1 MSERF
6 FDDETD
12 EAAREPMRRLA
23 VFELSG
29 ELYGVPLT
37 GVSEVR
43 TPLPVTPLP
52 NVPEYVLG
60 LINLRGNLIP
70 LIDLRRRFDMPL
82 LLEGPTSRLLV
93 LRGPGYAVALWADA
107 VHDLARLPE
116 SGFQP
121 APSAVASID
130 AEFYREVTSLNGL
143 LLIVV
148 DIPRLIEA
156 TALQGTHTP

>member
-1 MSERF
+1 MSARF

-12 EAAREPMRRLA
+12 EAAREPMRRLV
-23 VFELSG
+23 VFELGG
-29 ELYGVPLT
+29 ELYGMPLT

-60 LINLRGNLIP
+60 LVNLRGNLIP
-70 LIDLRRRFDMPL
+70 LIDLRRRFGMPL
-82 LLEGPTSRLLV
+82 LPAGPTTRLLV
-93 LRGPGYAVALWADA
+93 LKGYAVALWADA

-143 LLIVV
+143 LLIIV

-156 TALQGTHTP
+156 TALQGTHSV